1 VKSLKMWSME
11 QSGKL
16 KRSSLRCRYTY
27 YTGHCLRR
35 SSASLLTDAGADM
48 HTFKRY
54 GGWKSDNVAEGY
66 VKTSVENKK
75 IIATKICNGIFRY
88 CGFNKQR
95 HGGKT

>member
-1 VKSLKMWSME
+1 
-11 QSGKL
+11 
-16 KRSSLRCRYTY
+16 
-27 YTGHCLRR
+27 
-35 SSASLLTDAGADM
+35 LTDAGADM

-66 VKTSVENKK
+66 VETSVENKK

>member
-1 VKSLKMWSME
+1 
-11 QSGKL
+11 
-16 KRSSLRCRYTY
+16 
-27 YTGHCLRR
+27 
-35 SSASLLTDAGADM
+35 M